1 MRPLFQGSC
10 YKNWVQKILIATF
23 QIKVDQI
30 AHIRPSQ
37 TVAKWAGSR
46 LTALAYKNMSSDPL
60 SNAMVS
66 LKNYALTGKND
77 CVLQPA
83 SSLLKEVLK
92 VLQLHGYI
100 GNFEFIDDGKSGK
113 FKVRLVG
120 RINNCRAIRPR
131 YFVSVKEFEK
141 YERRY
146 LPAREFGLLIVS
158 TPQGV
163 MSHKEAITKNTGGVL
178 LSYVY

>member
-1 MRPLFQGSC
+1 M
-10 YKNWVQKILIATF
+10 NT
-23 QIKVDQI
+23 
-30 AHIRPSQ
+30 
-37 TVAKWAGSR
+37 
-46 LTALAYKNMSSDPL
+46 DPL

-77 CVLQPA
+77 CLIEPA
-83 SSLLKEVLK
+83 SSLIKEVLK
-92 VLQLHGYI
+92 VMQLHGYI
-100 GNFEFIDDGKSGK
+100 GSFEYVDDGKSGK
-113 FKVRLVG
+113 FKVKLVG
-120 RINNCRAIRPR
+120 KINNCRAIRPR
-131 YFVSVKEFEK
+131 FQVGTSEFES

-163 MSHKEAITKNTGGVL
+163 MSHKEAAAKNTGGVL